1 MYNTELMDVLITYQ
15 HGMAGGSLDPTCG
28 DRFTASRALLCK
40 GDFVAQRHNGI
51 QNLLTSLLS
60 KVCKDV
66 DVKPHLLPIDSEVF
80 NLRSTVTS
88 PEARLD
94 IKAGS
99 FWSRGETA
107 FFDVCRTHVNSTC
120 NQNKS
125 TESIFVEHEKD
136 KKRNYQQRVDDEE
149 VGSFTPLV
157 FWDER
162 GNGLGMQAFSK
173 QSRGQT
179 FPPPQN
185 GKSYASA
192 ISCQCHIISQR
203 L

>member
-1 MYNTELMDVLITYQ
+1 MDVLITYQ
-15 HGMAGGSLDPTCG
+15 HGMARGSLDPTCG

-66 DVKPHLLPIDSEVF
+66 DVKPYLLPIDSEVF

-94 IKAGS
+94 INAGS

-107 FFDVCRTHVNSTC
+107 FFGVCRTHVNSTC

-136 KKRNYQQRVDDEE
+136 KKRNYQQRVADEE
-149 VGSFTPLV
+149 VGSFTHLV

-173 QSRGQT
+173 QPRGQT
-179 FPPPQN
+179 PPPPPPQN

>member
-1 MYNTELMDVLITYQ
+1 MDVLIAY
-15 HGMAGGSLDPTCG
+15 HGMARGSLDPTCG
-28 DRFTASRALLCK
+28 DRFIVSRALLCE
-40 GDFVAQRHNGI
+40 GDFVAQRHDGI

-107 FFDVCRTHVNSTC
+107 FFDVCRTHENSTC

-136 KKRNYQQRVDDEE
+136 KKRNYQQRVVDVEM
-149 VGSFTPLV
+149 GSFTPLV
-157 FWDER
+157 FWHER
-162 GNGLGMQAFSK
+162 RNGERM
-173 QSRGQT
+173 
-179 FPPPQN
+179 
-185 GKSYASA
+185 ASHV
-192 ISCQCHIISQR
+192 CQYHI
-203 L
+203 LF

>member
-1 MYNTELMDVLITYQ
+1 MDVLIAY
-15 HGMAGGSLDPTCG
+15 HGMARGSLDPTCG
-28 DRFTASRALLCK
+28 DRFTVSRALLCE
-40 GDFVAQRHNGI
+40 GDFVAQRHDGI

-66 DVKPHLLPIDSEVF
+66 DVKPYLLPIDSEVF

-94 IKAGS
+94 INAGS

-107 FFDVCRTHVNSTC
+107 FFGVCRTHVNSTC

-136 KKRNYQQRVDDEE
+136 KKRNYQQRVIDVEM
-149 VGSFTPLV
+149 GSPPTP
-157 FWDER
+157 
-162 GNGLGMQAFSK
+162 
-173 QSRGQT
+173 
-179 FPPPQN
+179 
-185 GKSYASA
+185 
-192 ISCQCHIISQR
+192 
-203 L
+203 

>member
-1 MYNTELMDVLITYQ
+1 MDVLIAY
-15 HGMAGGSLDPTCG
+15 HGMTRGSLDPTCG
-28 DRFTASRALLCK
+28 DRFTVSRALLCK
-40 GDFVAQRHNGI
+40 GDFAAQRHDGI
-51 QNLLTSLLS
+51 QNILTSLLC

-120 NQNKS
+120 NQDKS

-136 KKRNYQQRVDDEE
+136 KKRNYQRRVIDVEM
-149 VGSFTPLV
+149 GSFIITTLV
-157 FWDER
+157 FLARTEEWR
-162 GNGLGMQAFSK
+162 RN
-173 QSRGQT
+173 
-179 FPPPQN
+179 
-185 GKSYASA
+185 ASFF
-192 ISCQCHIISQR
+192 
-203 L
+203 